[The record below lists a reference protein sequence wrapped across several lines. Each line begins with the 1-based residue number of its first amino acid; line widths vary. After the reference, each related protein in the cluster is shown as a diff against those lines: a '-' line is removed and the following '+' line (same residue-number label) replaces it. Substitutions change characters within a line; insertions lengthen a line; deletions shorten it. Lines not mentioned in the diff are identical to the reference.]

1 MEYHTISCNTMQF
14 DNLTGQF
21 DEAFWRT
28 PELPRNLNLE
38 EPRRYLKNQK
48 KMGNGDSFL
57 AFWWM
62 QWQSFLLTLSTKV
75 TRKQDLVPS
84 LGGGTYLEE
93 LDGFDW

>member
-21 DEAFWRT
+21 DEASWRT

-38 EPRRYLKNQK
+38 EPCGYLKNQK